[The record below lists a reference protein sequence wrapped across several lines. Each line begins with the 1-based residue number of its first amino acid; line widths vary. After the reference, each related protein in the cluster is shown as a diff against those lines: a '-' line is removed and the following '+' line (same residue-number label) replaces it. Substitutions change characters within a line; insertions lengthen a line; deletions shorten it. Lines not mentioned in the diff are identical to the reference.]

1 MHKLLITLAAS
12 VMLACSLPSIGFAQ
26 STQKPAVYI
35 SPDGGFQT
43 ALSAAMFK
51 KHVPIT
57 IVTDQSKAE
66 YILKATPVD
75 SKSESGFSKFSR
87 CAFADCIG
95 INGNSEVSVQLVQRD
110 TSSVV
115 WAYQVKKGNA
125 GPRGVQSLSEAVAKH
140 LENDFLKKQK

>member
-1 MHKLLITLAAS
+1 MHKLLAAAAAS
-12 VMLACSLPSIGFAQ
+12 VMLACSLPSIVLAQ
-26 STQKPAVYI
+26 SKPQPTVYI
-35 SPDGGFQT
+35 SPDGGFST
-43 ALSAAMFK
+43 SLSAAMFK

-57 IVTDQSKAE
+57 IVTDENKAE
-66 YILKATPVD
+66 YVLKATPVD

-95 INGNSEVSVQLVQRD
+95 INGNSEVSVQLIQR
-110 TSSVV
+110 SSGAVA

-140 LENDFLKKQK
+140 LDNDFIKKQN

>member
-1 MHKLLITLAAS
+1 MHRLLAAAGAGII
-12 VMLACSLPSIGFAQ
+12 ACPLPSIGFAQ
-26 STQKPAVYI
+26 SKPQPTVYI
-35 SPDGGFQT
+35 NQDGGFQT
-43 ALSAAMFK
+43 ALSAAIFK

-66 YILKATPVD
+66 YVLKATPID

-95 INGNSEVSVQLVQRD
+95 INGNSEVSVQLMQRD
-110 TSSVV
+110 NGEVV

-125 GPRGVQSLSEAVAKH
+125 GPRGIQSLSEAVAKH
-140 LENDFLKKQK
+140 LNNDFLKKQK